1 MDLRRTKTKLAE
13 SIFSNVEN
21 YFSAQ
26 PADNRLAIVEN
37 LAFTKKIAN
46 GVCETTDT
54 ACPVNIKSS
63 ALKRERRF
71 PDAIGIGA
79 AKCGT
84 GSLMFLDCHPN
95 IVFRDQEARSGTV
108 VHKCILRL
116 NNWAVYPLEGN
127 TLQTVTTVSYAL
139 KSLAWKTARWLDE
152 ASDLT
157 VEETAL
163 IIGIVCLLKD
173 SVIKKHHF
181 RCINSSKRKCARR
194 CAIL

>member
-37 LAFTKKIAN
+37 LAFTKKIAD

-108 VHKCILRL
+108 VHKCILSRISFRGEHTPNGYDCL
-116 NNWAVYPLEGN
+116 LSP
-127 TLQTVTTVSYAL
+127 QISCL
-139 KSLAWKTARWLDE
+139 KDG
-152 ASDLT
+152 
-157 VEETAL
+157 AL
-163 IIGIVCLLKD
+163 IGRGEWFD
-173 SVIKKHHF
+173 SGGDSANHWYSL
-181 RCINSSKRKCARR
+181 SSKGFGNKKTP
-194 CAIL
+194 LQMY